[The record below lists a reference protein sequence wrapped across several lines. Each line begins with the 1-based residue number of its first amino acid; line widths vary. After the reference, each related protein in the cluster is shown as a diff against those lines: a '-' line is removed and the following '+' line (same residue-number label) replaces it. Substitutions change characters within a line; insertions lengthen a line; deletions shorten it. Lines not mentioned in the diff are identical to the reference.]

1 MTRSNHKGKK
11 PIGDL
16 LRKRRLAQAAGGRYA
31 DTSSIMVAKELVLL
45 EDANV
50 SQNSL
55 YDRIQFT
62 NNYVPKDGFKVNN
75 IKHSVEDCKK
85 IFKITFGGEVALNID
100 YPYLPCS
107 NADNG
112 VASGIVS
119 QGLRHRFTT
128 LAQEI
133 ILLESTQKDT
143 AALRTKLGQLDA
155 LRELINAIAV
165 SPKCYDYVNQTDSSK
180 VAENLENAQWEAML
194 RTFATIYLIAKDKAA
209 IAGAPG
215 SLGKQDAVTMIDTV
229 SSQQITEDQLRKY
242 YDAWTAKSE
251 NKDTA
256 KGNIKELLD
265 YLNGVPQAALVKATE
280 EKARFES
287 ELETARNALNA
298 AETAK
303 NEATTA
309 LAAAAG
315 ESAEKLADLQR
326 QLTDLSGAATDLA
339 DVRAKLGAAT
349 SELADAKSQLLTTT
363 NDLKTAQKKNDE
375 IDAKV
380 VEIQGTL
387 AAAEAAAAKAT
398 ADAITAA
405 ADAAT
410 ALEGERASG
419 AARWQQAQQEAEA
432 AKDRADK
439 AVAAA
444 GIARDDA
451 IKEQERLQKATT
463 AAETAATAAKNALT
477 DAKKDSEKELAKV
490 KAQLKTAVEAT
501 TSATAEGQELRENLR
516 KALESVKTAETG
528 LDELSKTTSAAAA
541 AATRE
546 LEAQKGLTAAAGA
559 ELATANK
566 KLAEA
571 EAAQK
576 AAADA
581 AEAKIK
587 ELEAQIRALDPTIQ
601 AKLTD
606 VTKQLQEARGELGK
620 ARAELKQANA
630 DKDDAEK
637 KFAESVPKMVAL
649 EEDLKNARLAWGEAT
664 TTVAD
669 LTAAAA
675 ARREVGDAIAI
686 QEAEARQTDAE
697 KRAAA
702 AEELKKQ
709 AEARAKAA
717 EAEQQRLRERVN
729 SDATIVNSAQT
740 AIMTAQASAAAAAR
754 EAAAALKKATEA
766 TAEGDALRAQLEA
779 AGKVA
784 TQTQEQLNTS
794 QSATAV
800 AAEAADKADI
810 ATQTMANTLEG
821 VDAGVANEALKSAG
835 AVAGPVQPATPVPA
849 TPGGVEP
856 PATSEVPVAYN
867 PAINLASVNGIF
879 TLLQKS
885 SEQITGVPGLVSVKT
900 LLEKKHPIGTTPNN
914 ILRGSIT
921 TCSKGA
927 PIPKNGPLFVPLKA
941 ASIAWTTNWESG
953 QTEQQIVTA
962 AQEAF
967 KKSLGICAGTDASKG
982 VLKAIDQVVAD
993 MNPYLERYI
1002 LAIMRYSG
1010 VQGGGGDSYE
1020 ELADNVVWT
1029 LEESL
1034 TTCDE
1039 DLSICEK
1046 EKEEHRQRIEELNAT
1061 IASLQAELRSQMSNA
1076 ARVSQDLA
1084 AKAADFD
1091 ETVEDP
1097 TEDYKAFIADSQA
1110 KLANTDKELKE
1121 KRLQIKDLTTASAA
1135 ADKKAEEAAALIA
1148 DLKGIIAKLK
1158 PAPLMRASLQGGGAA
1173 IHPLMALSAAI
1184 SEAAANLLPK

>member
-1 MTRSNHKGKK
+1 
-11 PIGDL
+11 
-16 LRKRRLAQAAGGRYA
+16 
-31 DTSSIMVAKELVLL
+31 MVAKELVLL

-287 ELETARNALNA
+287 ELETARKALDA

-315 ESAEKLADLQR
+315 ESAEKLAELQR

-380 VEIQGTL
+380 VEIQGNL

-439 AVAAA
+439 AGEAVAAA
-444 GIARDDA
+444 GRARDDA
-451 IKEQERLQKATT
+451 VKEQKRLQNATA
-463 AAETAATAAKNALT
+463 AAETAATAAENALT
-477 DAKKDSEKELAKV
+477 DAKRDSEKALAEV
-490 KAQLKTAVEAT
+490 KAELKTAVAAT
-501 TSATAEGQELRENLR
+501 SSATAEGQELRENLR
-516 KALESVKTAETG
+516 KALESAKTAETG
-528 LDELSKTTSAAAA
+528 LDELSKTTSEAAA

-606 VTKQLQEARGELGK
+606 VTKQLQEAKGELGK

-835 AVAGPVQPATPVPA
+835 DVAGPVQPATPVPA

-927 PIPKNGPLFVPLKA
+927 PYPKLEPLFLPLKA
-941 ASIAWTTNWESG
+941 ASIAWTTSWESG

-967 KKSLGICAGTDASKG
+967 KKSLGICAGTGASKG
-982 VLKAIDQVVAD
+982 VLKAIDQVVDD

-1010 VQGGGGDSYE
+1010 VQSGGGDSYE

-1121 KRLQIKDLTTASAA
+1121 KRLQIKDLSTASAA

-1158 PAPLMRASLQGGGAA
+1158 PASLQGGGAA